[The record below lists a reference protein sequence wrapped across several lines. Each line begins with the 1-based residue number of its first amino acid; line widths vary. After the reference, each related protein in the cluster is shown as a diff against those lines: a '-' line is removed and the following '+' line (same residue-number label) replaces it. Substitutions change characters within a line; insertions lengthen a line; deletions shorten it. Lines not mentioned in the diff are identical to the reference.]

1 MLHPAF
7 CPHKPPSGLQAF
19 LGETLL
25 NDEFSH
31 TVLHGDY
38 KKNAAARNANKAPSK
53 DPSRLGVPGGR
64 APPAAGTAVAPPA
77 PASGPKPSTDP
88 KAQSRGN
95 CPGCGASV
103 MTDQDRTK
111 DDAGSYWHVECV
123 RKNKAKVQYLDII
136 IDPLFFARFHQR
148 HYYSV
153 RRARSS
159 SRCSTFRADCGL
171 LSSYA
176 AGIRDRAG
184 PQQHSALPPIQPRPL
199 VNSTARPLAGPGLVP
214 RQDEREGCRRNL
226 EE

>member
-123 RKNKAKVQYLDII
+123 RKNKAKVQ
-136 IDPLFFARFHQR
+136 
-148 HYYSV
+148 
-153 RRARSS
+153 
-159 SRCSTFRADCGL
+159 
-171 LSSYA
+171 
-176 AGIRDRAG
+176 
-184 PQQHSALPPIQPRPL
+184 
-199 VNSTARPLAGPGLVP
+199 
-214 RQDEREGCRRNL
+214 
-226 EE
+226 